1 MYFITTKRMLE
12 VCFFQ
17 HTPTFII
24 EPDKIKAKHVILS
37 ILISSKIS
45 VFKSGI
51 FNAFYHNKQKQREF
65 WNENVRSSLGI
76 WRTAYEEKWE
86 TICQKKDSRT

>member
-24 EPDKIKAKHVILS
+24 EPEKGSRRGKGRLRTRRKGDENNEHGTTLQKCSGRRKPKASRRERQADGHCGTDERYTEPPGK
-37 ILISSKIS
+37 S
-45 VFKSGI
+45 VYYRK
-51 FNAFYHNKQKQREF
+51 
-65 WNENVRSSLGI
+65 
-76 WRTAYEEKWE
+76 
-86 TICQKKDSRT
+86 

>member
-24 EPDKIKAKHVILS
+24 EPEKDAEIQRVLDFRIFFCILG
-37 ILISSKIS
+37 KIS
-45 VFKSGI
+45 VSNI
-51 FNAFYHNKQKQREF
+51 CMLSQCM
-65 WNENVRSSLGI
+65 
-76 WRTAYEEKWE
+76 E
-86 TICQKKDSRT
+86 TS

>member
-24 EPDKIKAKHVILS
+24 EPFLQKKRPES
-37 ILISSKIS
+37 IPMDPNAFFCCS
-45 VFKSGI
+45 VFTRLRDTA
-51 FNAFYHNKQKQREF
+51 AF
-65 WNENVRSSLGI
+65 RSL
-76 WRTAYEEKWE
+76 
-86 TICQKKDSRT
+86 